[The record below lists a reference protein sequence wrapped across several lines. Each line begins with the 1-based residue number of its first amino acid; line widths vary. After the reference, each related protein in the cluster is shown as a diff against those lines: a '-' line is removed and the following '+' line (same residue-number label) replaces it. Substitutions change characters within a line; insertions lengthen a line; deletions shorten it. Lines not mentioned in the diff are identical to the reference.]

1 MGEDVAEDAQLY
13 HKLWN
18 ENTGVDFEEL
28 EKESVSEPSNSI
40 FLQYWRYVD
49 ISWRNYRLITWWIV
63 NAKQITR
70 NELVM
75 LWPPVFAGISRGVK
89 IYNGLHFC

>member
-28 EKESVSEPSNSI
+28 EKESVSEPFNFI
-40 FLQYWRYVD
+40 FFTVLKICGYFLKKLQIDYLM
-49 ISWRNYRLITWWIV
+49 NCECQT
-63 NAKQITR
+63 N
-70 NELVM
+70 NM
-75 LWPPVFAGISRGVK
+75 
-89 IYNGLHFC
+89 